1 MRLQEYITEA
11 VSHGRTKYAY
21 PPEECCSVEYMVNW
35 LEYNGLTGDVLT
47 KDTIKWHD
55 PDMSDG
61 NPKYVVRDS
70 NAMFS
75 WVNVYNKF
83 GQIITLPLGKV
94 KNAWSDIKFAKTKEP
109 LTLGFN
115 EGVRCIEFIVNNPDK
130 RITMPFLMD
139 LKEKAIKDKSRLTEA
154 VSHGHKH
161 DMKPVA
167 GCTPE
172 EVTEWLESKG
182 AFGHKYEVSKN
193 IPELIKGEIG
203 YLVGPFSRKAEEQW
217 ILVANVWYQR
227 VRLSLNKEIPSVY
240 MDEVYMKK
248 HDISFEQAV
257 KLIELMLDNPNSI
270 IGTPESRKIIN
281 EAVSHGNHGGY
292 KDEELPD
299 RYDLKGIKSWLDDM
313 RIPRIQSYTEW
324 KTGASLLHYILDFG
338 GKGTTYIS
346 LGVPYD
352 KTTFYTFDIKIDS
365 ATNKAFWVDVSRRT
379 NGNSVLIDSY
389 SKSEFDR
396 GFSQMYSSIEFYR
409 NQQ

>member
-1 MRLQEYITEA
+1 MHLQDYITEA

-21 PPEECCSVEYMVNW
+21 PPEEHCSVEYMVNW
-35 LEYNGLTGDVLT
+35 LEYNGFTGDVLT

-61 NPKYVVRDS
+61 KPKYVVRDS

-83 GQIITLPLGKV
+83 GQIVTLPLGEV

-115 EGVRCIEFIVNNPDK
+115 EGVRCIEFIANNPDK
-130 RITMPFLMD
+130 RITMTFLTD
-139 LKEKAIKDKSRLTEA
+139 LKEKAIKDKSRLT
-154 VSHGHKH
+154 
-161 DMKPVA
+161 
-167 GCTPE
+167 
-172 EVTEWLESKG
+172 
-182 AFGHKYEVSKN
+182 
-193 IPELIKGEIG
+193 
-203 YLVGPFSRKAEEQW
+203 
-217 ILVANVWYQR
+217 
-227 VRLSLNKEIPSVY
+227 
-240 MDEVYMKK
+240 
-248 HDISFEQAV
+248 
-257 KLIELMLDNPNSI
+257 
-270 IGTPESRKIIN
+270 

-313 RIPRIQSYTEW
+313 RIPRIQTYTEW

-379 NGNSVLIDSY
+379 NGNTVLIDSY

-409 NQQ
+409 NQK